1 MKNQF
6 PDTCRISVYAYDEN
20 LVLARILQL
29 FSKSRFAVNYI
40 QIFDIQDE
48 KLKLIIIDAAFPKEM
63 VPLML
68 ERIGKIIEVQKVVP
82 HYFEQKKRFLGLYTV
97 PADFRETA
105 LFLTLK
111 NRGVQIST
119 AAEHVLVLQRI
130 GDEKEISEIHQLL
143 SAACA
148 TVFHKSMWPDVT
160 GLPVISAGLYD
171 GTGS

>member
-20 LVLARILQL
+20 LVLARILQM

-48 KLKLIIIDAAFPKEM
+48 ELKLIMIDASFPKEM

-68 ERIGKIIEVQKVVP
+68 ERIEKIMEVHKAVP

-111 NRGVQIST
+111 NRGVQISA

-130 GDEKEISEIHQLL
+130 GDEEEIAEIYQLL
-143 SAACA
+143 SDACA
-148 TVFHKSMWPDVT
+148 TVFHKSMWPDLAR
-160 GLPVISAGLYD
+160 LPVISAGLPD
-171 GTGS
+171 GAGS